1 MDYSLY
7 FEDKVNSLI
16 DYLKSNNI
24 KMKLICTKDIR
35 LLGWWF

>member
-24 KMKLICTKDIR
+24 KMKLIGIKDTR
-35 LLGWWF
+35 LLGWK